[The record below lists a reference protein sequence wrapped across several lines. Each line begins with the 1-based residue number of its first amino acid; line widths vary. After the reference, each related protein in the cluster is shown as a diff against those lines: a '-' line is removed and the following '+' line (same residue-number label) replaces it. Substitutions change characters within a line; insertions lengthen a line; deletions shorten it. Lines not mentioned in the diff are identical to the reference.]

1 MSRLFTRALTT
12 SGAAHARAGPSIGL
26 PLQAVA
32 SQAASAP
39 LAVRERREQFPHAQ
53 RKSLLVNPTQFEG
66 GAAWPEHLEKL
77 FQKMRR
83 AGQYKG
89 DETSARKAFL
99 KVNQA
104 WRSRVRGGTTGDWAG
119 YFAAEGAPKA
129 GDAVPGQKIWLPNIT
144 VRLVRNSTKAG
155 QAYDPWTA
163 TFRIPPGMTKNDLR
177 SYLFAVYGLE
187 VTFIRTEL
195 RVGTVER
202 NRRGQKVRL
211 GGADNHFKRA
221 VVGLKEPFHYP
232 DDVEEMRAGTFGG
245 KEAGEAQAQA
255 RELMLNGE
263 FLVDGAKDFQ
273 KAMLMKIMKGQR
285 WRGKTT
291 ANAVSRAWAST
302 LTAGQHY
309 PRDCAPPQRARGGPR
324 RRGRQPLH
332 PGRER
337 QDRRCRGRRSQGL
350 HSRLDT
356 LYAWITLQVGRSCLS
371 AVR

>member
-1 MSRLFTRALTT
+1 MSRLFTRALNT
-12 SGAAHARAGPSIGL
+12 SSATYARAGPSVGF
-26 PLQAVA
+26 PAQAVA
-32 SQAASAP
+32 SQAATAP

-53 RKSLLVNPTQFEG
+53 RKSLLVQPQAFENG
-66 GAAWPEHLEKL
+66 TGWLEHLEKL

-89 DETSARKAFL
+89 DEASARKAFL

-104 WRSRVRGGTTGDWAG
+104 WRSRVRGGSESWAQ
-119 YFAAEGAPKA
+119 YFAEGAASGAA
-129 GDAVPGQKIWLPNIT
+129 GGPVVGQKIWLPNIT
-144 VRLVRNSTKAG
+144 VRLVRNSTKPG

-163 TFRIPPGMTKNDLR
+163 SFRIPPGMTKNDLR
-177 SYLFAVYGLE
+177 SYLHAVYGLD

-211 GGADNHFKRA
+211 GGAENNFKRA

-232 DDVEEMRAGTFGG
+232 DDVEEMRAGTWGG

-255 RELMLNGE
+255 RELLLDGE
-263 FLVDGAKDFQ
+263 FLVDGAKSFQ
-273 KAMLMKIMKGQR
+273 KSMLMKIMKGQR

-291 ANAVSRAWAST
+291 ANAVSCAGTSK

-309 PRDCAPPQRARGGPR
+309 PRDCTPPQRARGGPR
-324 RRGRQPLH
+324 RRRGQPLH

-337 QDRRCRGRRSQGL
+337 QD
-350 HSRLDT
+350 
-356 LYAWITLQVGRSCLS
+356 
-371 AVR
+371 